1 MFQHRFTVSIA
12 LIAGLTLG
20 AMPAAAQSGGGGA
33 PSVGDGGAGGGDAQ
47 EGLRLTELDLAAG

>member
-1 MFQHRFTVSIA
+1 MFQHHFTVSIA

-20 AMPAAAQSGGGGA
+20 AMPAAVAGGAGA